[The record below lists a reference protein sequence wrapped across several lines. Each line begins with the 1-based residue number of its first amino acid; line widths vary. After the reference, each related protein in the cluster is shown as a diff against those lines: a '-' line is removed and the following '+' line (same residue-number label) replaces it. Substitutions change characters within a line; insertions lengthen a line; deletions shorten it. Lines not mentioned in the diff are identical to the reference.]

1 MAENPAYLVVQTLF
15 RPVGM
20 LAAQARRF
28 HFARRPVE
36 PLGQTEPPGAGHR
49 AQRGE
54 LFGTGLL
61 IRQHG
66 LNMSQRNGPCKSG
79 LLFIHPRT
87 EKELSFEAP
96 LPKDFRDAL
105 KFLRA

>member
-1 MAENPAYLVVQTLF
+1 MAENPAHLVVQTLF

-20 LAAQARRF
+20 LAAQARRL

-36 PLGQTEPPGAGHR
+36 PLGQTQPPCAGHR

-54 LFGTGLL
+54 LFGAGLL

-66 LNMSQRNGPCKSG
+66 LNMSQRNCSRKSG
-79 LLFIHPRT
+79 LSTIHARP
-87 EKELSFEAP
+87 EKETNFESP
-96 LPKDFRDAL
+96 LPKDFREAL
-105 KFLRA
+105 KLLR